1 VQVVIKEHSIFKM
14 KKAIVLFVITLFIS
28 LCTILSCNNEA
39 DKALK
44 EGEQQAHVYCASCH
58 AFPDPSL
65 LDKKTWIENVLP
77 MMGEFMN
84 LDIYYQPYN
93 NSGPVGDVNVKRVTP
108 ENLFPYEKWKN
119 IVDWYVKN
127 APEKPLPRK
136 EELSSIQSMLK
147 NFTAHSV
154 YDVVDFPLTTFVRFD
169 TAMKKVLFGDGIA
182 NKIFAL
188 SNNYTAKEIF
198 DVYTGVTDLNKQDGN
213 YQAITMGILKPSDQK
228 LGKLSKVAFNKK
240 PEIVIDSLQRPV
252 QAKYADL
259 NGDGKED
266 IAICEFGFRTGALS
280 WFENKG
286 QNNGYEKH
294 VLRALPGAIDIRIND
309 FNKDGKPDI
318 AALMAQGDE
327 AVFFYYNE
335 GNNKFREE
343 RVLEFPPSYGSN
355 FFDLVDVDKDG
366 FLDIITNNGDNG
378 DYSVILKAYHGIRI
392 YLNSGKNKFI
402 EKTFLPVYGAQKTIA
417 KDFDNDGDIDLASI
431 AFFPDY
437 KNHADESFIYWEN
450 KGDFTF
456 NRSTFSTATD
466 GRWMTMDAND
476 IDGDGDIDIVLGN
489 AFFTLG
495 DLPPALKEKWK
506 KRPLS
511 LMVLENTLIQKK

>member
-1 VQVVIKEHSIFKM
+1 M
-14 KKAIVLFVITLFIS
+14 KKRYAIIFLVFSVLVTVF
-28 LCTILSCNNEA
+28 LSCTSAE

-44 EGEQQAHVYCASCH
+44 EGEQLARSYCASCH
-58 AFPDPSL
+58 AFPNPSL
-65 LDKKTWIENVLP
+65 LDKKTWADNVLP
-77 MMGEFMN
+77 MMGQMMN
-84 LDIYYQPYN
+84 VDIYYEPSN
-93 NSGPVGDVNVKRVTP
+93 NAGTAGDVNVKRVTP
-108 ENLFPYEKWKN
+108 DNLFPYAKWKN
-119 IVDWYVKN
+119 IVEWYVKN

-136 EELSSIQSMLK
+136 KELSVIIPTLK
-147 NFTAHSV
+147 NFAAHPV
-154 YDVVDFPLTTFVRFD
+154 YDVVNFPLTTFVRYD
-169 TAMKKVLFGDGIA
+169 TTMKEILFGDGIA

-188 SNNYTAKEIF
+188 SKEYKAKEIF
-198 DVYTGVTDLNKQDGN
+198 DVYTGVTDVDKRGGH

-228 LGKLSKVAFNKK
+228 LGKLSKIFLKSK
-240 PEIVIDSLQRPV
+240 PEIIIDSLQRPV

-266 IAICEFGFRTGALS
+266 IIISEFGFRTGGLN

-286 QNNGYEKH
+286 ENNGYQKH
-294 VLRALPGAIDIRIND
+294 VLRPLPGAIEIRIND

-318 AALMAQGDE
+318 AVLMAQGDE

-335 GNNKFREE
+335 GNGKFREE
-343 RVLEFPPSYGSN
+343 RVVQFPPSYGSSY
-355 FFDLVDVDKDG
+355 FDLVDINKDG

-392 YLNSGKNKFI
+392 FLNDGNNKFA
-402 EKTFLPVYGAQKTIA
+402 EKIFLPVYGVQKVMA

-450 KGDFTF
+450 KGGLNFNRFTF
-456 NRSTFSTATD
+456 SAATD

-476 IDGDGDIDIVLGN
+476 IDDDGDIDIVLGN

-495 DLPPALKEKWK
+495 DLPMALKEKWK
-506 KRPLS
+506 KQPLS
-511 LMVLENTLIQKK
+511 LMILENTLIQKK

>member
-1 VQVVIKEHSIFKM
+1 M
-14 KKAIVLFVITLFIS
+14 KKTIAIIFLVFFVLVTAFF
-28 LCTILSCNNEA
+28 SCSNAE

-44 EGEQQAHVYCASCH
+44 EGKQLARVYCASCH

-65 LDKKTWIENVLP
+65 LDKKTWAENVLP
-77 MMGEFMN
+77 MMGQFMN
-84 LDIYYQPYN
+84 VDIYFQPYN
-93 NSGPVGDVNVKRVTP
+93 NSGPAGDVNVKRVTP
-108 ENLFPYEKWKN
+108 DSLFPYSKWKN
-119 IVDWYVKN
+119 IVEWYVKN

-136 EELSSIQSMLK
+136 EELAVIQTTLK
-147 NFTAHSV
+147 NFTAHPV
-154 YDVVDFPLTTFVRFD
+154 YDVVGFPLTTFVRYD
-169 TAMKKVLFGDGIA
+169 TAMKEILFGDGIA
-182 NKIFAL
+182 NKVFAL
-188 SNNYTAKEIF
+188 SKDYKAKEIF
-198 DVYTGVTDLNKQDGN
+198 DVYSGVTDLNKRDGN

-228 LGKLSKVAFNKK
+228 LGRLSKVFFKKK
-240 PEIVIDSLQRPV
+240 PETIIDSLQRPV

-259 NGDGKED
+259 NADGKED
-266 IAICEFGFRTGALS
+266 IIISEFGFRTGALS

-286 QNNGYEKH
+286 QDNGYEKH
-294 VLRALPGAIDIRIND
+294 VLRALPGAIEIRIND
-309 FNKDGKPDI
+309 FNKDGRPDI

-327 AVFFYYNE
+327 AIFFYYNE
-335 GNNKFREE
+335 GNGKFREE
-343 RVLEFPPSYGSN
+343 RMVQFPPSYGSS
-355 FFDLVDVDKDG
+355 FFDIVDINKDG

-392 YLNSGKNKFI
+392 FLNDGKNKFI
-402 EKTFLPVYGAQKTIA
+402 EKIFLPVFGAQKVLA

-437 KNHADESFIYWEN
+437 IDHADESFIYWEN
-450 KGDFTF
+450 KGDLNF
-456 NRSTFSTATD
+456 NRSTFSTVTD

-495 DLPPALKEKWK
+495 DLPAELKEKWK

-511 LMVLENTLIQKK
+511 VMILENTLVQKK